1 MSPDP
6 LRVAGR
12 LARRARAGRPQVTA
26 VVLARGREEHVQV
39 TLDSAR
45 DQPLARLEIVVVVMD
60 ERLQPMADRAA
71 AEDWRVRTVE
81 SYGSEWA
88 LARQFGAVAARAG
101 WLLFLSPRQV
111 LLPGAVTALLEAR
124 GGDRTVVVGQAE
136 DPGASWARLPLLGR
150 LLVPAEL
157 WGGALDDGE
166 PDGQT
171 VAVVLVADTYAEAG
185 HSYAETRAPV
195 LRDTAERAR
204 PCEKVENPAPQLS
217 SRVAQD
223 RSMIASLDRDELA
236 EERAAR
242 ATGALVRDLPPFV
255 LGVEHYDEQQWL
267 LLSRHVE
274 EMVATA
280 GDRGL
285 AAVPVEDRVALWLAA
300 RGGREELTAFV
311 AARRFA
317 GGEYATSVEGGRVRA
332 DLDCAPKD
340 VPGDVLTLGE
350 AETPLRARVQRA
362 RSEHGELHVEL
373 FVGVRRV
380 EAEAPV
386 VRLSLVGQPSVHLPV
401 EVSSDPAVTR
411 WMAEPHQRHHRG
423 VVHTRIPLSAIGTAG
438 WELEIEL
445 DDRGVRRAGSVSG
458 ELRSS
463 PAGVQVRQ
471 VDLVPGRLTITIT
484 APQHAEPALTAP
496 GQQIEGTAEGDQ
508 WVFDLTTDPW
518 GMGRRP
524 APSGNYRLVL
534 RVDGAEVPLALAEEV
549 ADRLPVEL
557 VDEQHRAAVV
567 RGPHG
572 ELLLRLDPPLDDEE
586 AGAWAQRRLQ
596 EAYREVSEPID
607 PRLVY
612 FQAFLGQSPTDHPGA
627 IQAELTRVLEDA
639 DRTDVRMLWA
649 VADSSTRVPE
659 GAEPVLLRSR
669 EWYDA
674 LARAQ
679 WMVSCSDLEPWF
691 TRREGQQV
699 LQTFHAYPSQAMGL
713 SRWRARG
720 LTPTH
725 LDQMLRRTSGTWS
738 TLLTPIPEMDR
749 YYRDNYAFDGRIIAQ
764 GHPGH
769 DSLVAPGH
777 EQRREEA
784 RERLGIAPHQ
794 RAVLYAPT
802 LRDDLA
808 TDFRRA
814 RALLHLDVAE
824 AAHALGPDY
833 VVLLRGHRS
842 HELPRYGAHVV
853 DVTTYP
859 EINDL
864 ILASDVA
871 VLDYSSLRFDV
882 AVTGKPMVFL
892 VPDLRDRTA
901 QARGFLYDFARSA
914 PGPLLDSTDEVVAA
928 LSDLPRL
935 EQQWQSRLAQF
946 NGYYN
951 RLADGRAA
959 QRVVAEFFEPLLRD

>member
-1 MSPDP
+1 
-6 LRVAGR
+6 
-12 LARRARAGRPQVTA
+12 
-26 VVLARGREEHVQV
+26 
-39 TLDSAR
+39 
-45 DQPLARLEIVVVVMD
+45 
-60 ERLQPMADRAA
+60 
-71 AEDWRVRTVE
+71 
-81 SYGSEWA
+81 
-88 LARQFGAVAARAG
+88 
-101 WLLFLSPRQV
+101 
-111 LLPGAVTALLEAR
+111 
-124 GGDRTVVVGQAE
+124 
-136 DPGASWARLPLLGR
+136 
-150 LLVPAEL
+150 
-157 WGGALDDGE
+157 
-166 PDGQT
+166 
-171 VAVVLVADTYAEAG
+171 
-185 HSYAETRAPV
+185 
-195 LRDTAERAR
+195 
-204 PCEKVENPAPQLS
+204 
-217 SRVAQD
+217 
-223 RSMIASLDRDELA
+223 
-236 EERAAR
+236 
-242 ATGALVRDLPPFV
+242 
-255 LGVEHYDEQQWL
+255 
-267 LLSRHVE
+267 
-274 EMVATA
+274 
-280 GDRGL
+280 
-285 AAVPVEDRVALWLAA
+285 
-300 RGGREELTAFV
+300 
-311 AARRFA
+311 
-317 GGEYATSVEGGRVRA
+317 
-332 DLDCAPKD
+332 
-340 VPGDVLTLGE
+340 
-350 AETPLRARVQRA
+350 
-362 RSEHGELHVEL
+362 
-373 FVGVRRV
+373 
-380 EAEAPV
+380 
-386 VRLSLVGQPSVHLPV
+386 
-401 EVSSDPAVTR
+401 
-411 WMAEPHQRHHRG
+411 
-423 VVHTRIPLSAIGTAG
+423 
-438 WELEIEL
+438 
-445 DDRGVRRAGSVSG
+445 
-458 ELRSS
+458 
-463 PAGVQVRQ
+463 

-749 YYRDNYAFDGRIIAQ
+749 YYRDNYDFDGRIIAQ